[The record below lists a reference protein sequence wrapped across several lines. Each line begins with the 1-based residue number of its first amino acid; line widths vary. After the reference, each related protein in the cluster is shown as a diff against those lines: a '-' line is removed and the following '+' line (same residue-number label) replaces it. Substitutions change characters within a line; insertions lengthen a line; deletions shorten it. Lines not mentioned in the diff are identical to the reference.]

1 MSQMQ
6 KGSRVLVGYTSLGPV
21 IEEMDHTNA
30 TAKILDDD
38 VRNYVKDENY
48 KKAWGVWFAEWTEFY
63 QKRKERQASWRVLL
77 GPLASNPDLANSD
90 AIAEQAR
97 KYRQDLARWQATYA
111 AMRDAQNK
119 PLPSNAPKVEI
130 PPLPGV
136 PGAPGIPLG
145 TFLLIAGAIGVAVF
159 IYWRLKKTSDS
170 LSRKQA
176 VLEETVLPAALFPYF
191 GPKAGEAA
199 KLATTRDMPALAE
212 AAPSVSGDCGCA
224 RDLELT
230 LKPRAASK
238 YFLSGR

>member
-1 MSQMQ
+1 MSTMQ

-38 VRNYVKDENY
+38 IRNHVKDEGY
-48 KKAWGVWFAEWTEFY
+48 KKAWGVWFAEWSEFY

-77 GPLASNPDLANSD
+77 GPLASNPDLANTD
-90 AIAEQAR
+90 QIAEQAR

-111 AMRDAQNK
+111 TLRDANNK

-130 PPLPGV
+130 TPLPNV
-136 PGAPGIPLG
+136 PGSQGIPLG
-145 TFLLIAGAIGVAVF
+145 TFLLVAGAIGLGVF

-176 VLEETVLPAALFPYF
+176 VLEETVLPAALLPYF
-191 GPKAGEAA
+191 GTSNNEAA
-199 KLATTRDMPALAE
+199 RLATTRDMPALPP
-212 AAPSVSGDCGCA
+212 APPVAGDCGCA
-224 RDLELT
+224 RDLEMT

-238 YFLSGR
+238 YFLSSR